1 MVEIN
6 DSVVVEEEI
15 ERLLLKDED
24 RSSRD
29 LAFIRLGK
37 LSSGLWRNIRSSG
50 DLAEGLCNTCWWLA
64 RPKRK

>member
-1 MVEIN
+1 M
-6 DSVVVEEEI
+6 VVEEER

-50 DLAEGLCNTCWWLA
+50 DLAEGLVSKSSLLVRLTLV
-64 RPKRK
+64 